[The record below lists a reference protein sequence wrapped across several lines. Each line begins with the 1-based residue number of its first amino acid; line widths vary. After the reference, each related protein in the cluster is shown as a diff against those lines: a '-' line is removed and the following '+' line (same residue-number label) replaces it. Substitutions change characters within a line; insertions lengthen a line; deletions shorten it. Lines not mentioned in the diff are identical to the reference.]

1 MPDMDGFAVAE
12 KIRENS
18 ELAGATIMM
27 LTSDLA
33 AGDKERC
40 RRLGIAATLVKPI
53 QQSELLDAILSTLA
67 QSGASISAPVPL
79 EIVGAPKLIGS
90 RSVPRRFLLAEDNL
104 INQQLAVRLLEPA
117 RS

>member
-18 ELAGATIMM
+18 GLAGATIMM

-33 AGDKERC
+33 SGDRERC
-40 RRLGIAATLVKPI
+40 RQLGIAATLVKPI

-67 QSGASISAPVPL
+67 LNGGAMPASQPRISEAKTKRTGATSAISAGRRQSS
-79 EIVGAPKLIGS
+79 ES
-90 RSVPRRFLLAEDNL
+90 TTRSAIARTPR
-104 INQQLAVRLLEPA
+104 
-117 RS
+117 